1 MVLSVNLANCLT
13 AEGGLLKGVTG
24 MGGALW
30 KAHDAQCTSV
40 DSLTL

>member
-1 MVLSVNLANCLT
+1 MVLSVNLANYLT

-30 KAHDAQCTSV
+30 KAHGAQCES
-40 DSLTL
+40 S